1 MNVAVVK
8 DIAKVGVQNS
18 SEWDVLIV
26 LIVGAGFAGLY
37 MLHKCQQRGYRVRLF
52 EAGDGI
58 GGTWYWNRYPGAR
71 VDVESMEFP
80 ILSMKNL
87 NKNGLGPSVMPLNP
101 SYNNT
106 SIFVRTILICGRI
119 FSSTRKSLT
128 LYTTRQREVGR

>member
-1 MNVAVVK
+1 MNVAVEK

-26 LIVGAGFAGLY
+26 GAGFARLY

-71 VDVESMEFP
+71 VDVESMEYSYTFDEELEQEWSWSERYAAQP
-80 ILSMKNL
+80 ELQRYVNFCADYFDLWPNIQLNTKVTDAVYNLS
-87 NKNGLGPSVMPLNP
+87 
-101 SYNNT
+101 
-106 SIFVRTILICGRI
+106 LIHI
-119 FSSTRKSLT
+119 
-128 LYTTRQREVGR
+128 